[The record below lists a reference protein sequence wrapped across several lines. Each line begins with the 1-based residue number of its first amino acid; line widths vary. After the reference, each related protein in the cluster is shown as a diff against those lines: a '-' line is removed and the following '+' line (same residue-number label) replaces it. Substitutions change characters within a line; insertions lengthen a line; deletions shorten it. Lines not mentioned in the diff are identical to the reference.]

1 MVSKRALAGSSSAT
15 LWQSHLAKSP
25 PRTCGAPSQ
34 CELSPAQPIH
44 EALLLSP
51 QHHFAS
57 GRGCQV
63 GGESRHRGSHGGE
76 LHHAASLLGHLS
88 LAYPTQHL
96 ACLRPPPMGR
106 CQGPNS
112 EGCNSPPYQGGERG
126 TGRARD
132 LPQDV
137 WLREWN

>member
-15 LWQSHLAKSP
+15 LWLSHFAKSP

-76 LHHAASLLGHLS
+76 LHHAASLLGPLLPTPPSSLPARGPHLWGDVR
-88 LAYPTQHL
+88 A
-96 ACLRPPPMGR
+96 
-106 CQGPNS
+106 PNS

-132 LPQDV
+132 PPQDV
-137 WLREWN
+137 WLQEWN